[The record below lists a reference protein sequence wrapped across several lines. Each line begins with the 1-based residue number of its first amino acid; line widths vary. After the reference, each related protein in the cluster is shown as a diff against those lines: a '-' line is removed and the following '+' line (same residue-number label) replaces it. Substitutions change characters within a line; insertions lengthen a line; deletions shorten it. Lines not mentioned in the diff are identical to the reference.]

1 MQWDDDSH
9 FEISFKVECG
19 GTPVIPVNGEPEI
32 GGLRV
37 PGQPKQKL
45 RKSKSKQNT
54 SKRAGGMDQEPKALG
69 SVLST
74 AKKKKKNPKPTKP
87 NKQTPSLGR
96 LLNISS

>member
-45 RKSKSKQNT
+45 GKSKSKQNT

-74 AKKKKKNPKPTKP
+74 AKKKKKKTQNQPSQI
-87 NKQTPSLGR
+87 NKHPLWGDFST
-96 LLNISS
+96 